1 MAKKDKKKKAR
12 PARAAKPATK
22 TGWDDSE
29 ADEEII
35 ANALKRK
42 DMDTGLVELID
53 RDTSTPIIE
62 TYDEDTGKL
71 EGSIMLK
78 DGNREGLLALVKI
91 IEGVEVKQDHGANIE
106 SFKFSGKFNIENPST
121 VDRLWDI
128 DISLENI
135 GSTDLKSKDI
145 AIRELGTSSPDN
157 IDSREFQI
165 KKDVKNLLL
174 AKEFICTLPN
184 ADDVLNINDIESA
197 LLKLKDKK
205 SKASKKTTKKE
216 PEPVPD
222 EPEVVDKSDK
232 DKDEEEG
239 ETWEDGGTLV
249 ETGLESWGISIDKE
263 NTVTFAIALRSL
275 FDKPISNIRVVKNI
289 ADEFTNPMI
298 RDTTEGRAEVE
309 GNQIVWTIDKLRPEY
324 TVMLKFTCSIMVSD
338 ITQRRTGTIE
348 VTYQGAS
355 SFAEGLA
362 IDKFDAYT
370 RNKFYVDTVE
380 RDEEPGVF
388 DCKLV
393 FDNSSE
399 FIIQLFNADV
409 YAPGDETTKFV
420 DIDPNDVPLLP
431 SGAQWHSIKW
441 QFESDEYPTFR
452 KKLEFRVMPDFQ
464 TIVKGSTSLADV
476 ILEIGSITGVMSYNL
491 TEVPTYRTK
500 DVIAKIKLVNNGSAP
515 LNEVAV
521 VQNSFTD
528 EYQPPKADEI
538 KLLWDGAEVEI
549 AAGAVSFEGNVFKI
563 DLQDLRNGGIGML
576 KPESTLEFEYPLH
589 CVNPAREST
598 FSSEITYL
606 ANTFPVSQ
614 ELEFKPEVPTIEA
627 QHIRRKFR
635 IGKEVVPIGDLG
647 NYRIIITLENIGE
660 SKLYHINL
668 LDKVPDSFEYS
679 NYSMQPEITDEVG
692 SDTLKWDVEVLE
704 VGDKLEITY
713 EITGTGKYSPSDAQ
727 LAF

>member
-1 MAKKDKKKKAR
+1 MGKKDKKKTT
-12 PARAAKPATK
+12 TK
-22 TGWDDSE
+22 TTKKGWDDTE

-42 DMDTGLVELID
+42 DMDTGRVELID
-53 RDTSTPIIE
+53 RDSSTPVIE

-71 EGSIMLK
+71 EGSILLK

-91 IEGVEVKQDHGANIE
+91 IEGVDVKQDHAANIE
-106 SFKFSGKFNIENPST
+106 SFKFSGKLNIENPSS

-145 AIRELGTSSPDN
+145 SIRELGTSSPDN
-157 IDSREFQI
+157 IDTRDFQL

-174 AKEFICTLPN
+174 AKEYICTLPN
-184 ADDVLNINDIESA
+184 ADEVLNINDIESE
-197 LLKLKDKK
+197 LIKLKDKTNK
-205 SKASKKTTKKE
+205 PPKKNTKKKKTETEKE
-216 PEPVPD
+216 PEPKPA
-222 EPEVVDKSDK
+222 EPEVLDKKDDK
-232 DKDEEEG
+232 G

-275 FDKPISNIRVVKNI
+275 FDKPISNIRIVKNI
-289 ADEFTNPMI
+289 ADEFTNPTI
-298 RDTTEGRAEVE
+298 RDTTEGRAEIE
-309 GNQIVWTIDKLRPEY
+309 GSQIVWTIDRLRPEY
-324 TVMLKFTCSIMVSD
+324 TVMLKFTCSILVSD

-348 VTYQGAS
+348 ITYKGAS

-362 IDKFDAYT
+362 IGKFDAYT

-409 YAPGDETTKFV
+409 YSPDNEAKKFV

-431 SGAQWHSIKW
+431 SGAQWHSTKW
-441 QFESDEYPTFR
+441 EFESEEYPTFR

-464 TIVKGSTSLADV
+464 TIVNGSTSLADV
-476 ILEIGSITGVMSYNL
+476 ILEIGSITGLMEYNM
-491 TEVPTYRTK
+491 TEVPTYK
-500 DVIAKIKLVNNGSAP
+500 EKLFVAKIKLVNNGSAP
-515 LNEVAV
+515 LNEVKV
-521 VQNSFTD
+521 VQEPFSE
-528 EYQPPKADEI
+528 EYQPPKANEV
-538 KLLWDGAEVEI
+538 KLLWDGQEVEV
-549 AAGAVSFEGNVFKI
+549 APGAVSFEGNVFKI
-563 DLQDLRNGGIGML
+563 DLRDLKNGATGMF
-576 KPESTLEFEYPLH
+576 KPGSTLEFEYPIH
-589 CVNPAREST
+589 SINPAREST

-606 ANTFPVSQ
+606 ADTFPLSQ
-614 ELEFKPEVPTIEA
+614 ELEFKPEVPTVEA
-627 QHIRRKFR
+627 LHIRRKFR

-647 NYRIIITLENIGE
+647 SYRIIITLENIGE
-660 SKLYHINL
+660 SKLYNVTL
-668 LDKVPDSFEYS
+668 MDRVPDSFEYS
-679 NYSMQPEITDEVG
+679 QMSLQPQITDDVG
-692 SDTLKWDVEVLE
+692 SDTLKWEVEALE
-704 VGDKLEITY
+704 IGDKLEITY
-713 EITGTGKYSPSDAQ
+713 EITGTGKFSPSDAQ
-727 LAF
+727 IAY

>member
-1 MAKKDKKKKAR
+1 MGKKNKKKTPTKVS
-12 PARAAKPATK
+12 KPASK

-53 RDTSTPIIE
+53 RDSSTPIIE

-78 DGNREGLLALVKI
+78 DGNREGLLTLVKI
-91 IEGVEVKQDHGANIE
+91 IEGVDVKQDHAANIE
-106 SFKFSGKFNIENPST
+106 SFVFSGKLNIENPSS

-145 AIRELGTSSPDN
+145 SIRELGTSSPDN
-157 IDSREFQI
+157 IDTREFQL

-184 ADDVLNINDIESA
+184 ADDVLNINDIESE
-197 LLKLKDKK
+197 LIKLKDRTNKG
-205 SKASKKTTKKE
+205 TKKNTKKKAE
-216 PEPVPD
+216 PKSEPKSD
-222 EPEVVDKSDK
+222 EPEVLDKK
-232 DKDEEEG
+232 DDEG
-239 ETWEDGGTLV
+239 ETWGDGGTMV

-275 FDKPISNIRVVKNI
+275 FNKPISNIRVVKNI
-289 ADEFTNPMI
+289 ANEFINPVI
-298 RDTTEGRAEVE
+298 RDTTEGRAEIE
-309 GNQIVWTIDKLRPEY
+309 GSQIVWTIDKLRPEY

-348 VTYQGAS
+348 LTYKGAS

-370 RNKFYVDTVE
+370 RNKFYVDTIE
-380 RDEEPGVF
+380 RDEEPGIF

-409 YAPGDETTKFV
+409 YSPDNEAKKFV

-441 QFESDEYPTFR
+441 EFESEEYPTFR

-464 TIVKGSTSLADV
+464 TIVNGTASLADV
-476 ILEIGSITGVMSYNL
+476 ILEIGSITGVMEYNL
-491 TEVPTYRTK
+491 TEVPTYRAK
-500 DVIAKIKLVNNGSAP
+500 DVIAKLKIVNNGSAP
-515 LNEVAV
+515 LNEV
-521 VQNSFTD
+521 SFIQEPFSE
-528 EYQPPKADEI
+528 EYQPPKANEV
-538 KLLWDGAEVEI
+538 KLLWDGAEVEV
-549 AAGAVSFEGNVFKI
+549 APGAVSFEGNVFKI
-563 DLQDLRNGGIGML
+563 DLQDLKNGGTGMF
-576 KPESTLEFEYPLH
+576 KPKSTLEFEYPIH
-589 CVNPAREST
+589 SVNPAREST

-606 ANTFPVSQ
+606 ANTFPISQ
-614 ELEFKPEVPTIEA
+614 ELEFKPEVPVVEA

-635 IGKEVVPIGDLG
+635 IGKEVVPFGDLG
-647 NYRIIITLENIGE
+647 SYRIIITLENIGE
-660 SKLYHINL
+660 SKLYHITL

-679 NYSMQPEITDEVG
+679 QMSLQPQITDDVG
-692 SDTLKWDVEVLE
+692 SDTLKWDVDMLE
-704 VGDKLEITY
+704 IGDKLEITY
-713 EITGTGKYSPSDAQ
+713 EITGTGSYSPSDAQ